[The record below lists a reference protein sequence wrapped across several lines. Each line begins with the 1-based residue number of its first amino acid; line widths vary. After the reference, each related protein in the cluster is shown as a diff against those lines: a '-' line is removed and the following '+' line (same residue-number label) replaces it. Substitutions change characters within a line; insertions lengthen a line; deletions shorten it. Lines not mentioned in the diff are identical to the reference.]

1 MKYIAQVRARN
12 GRLRFQT
19 GPHDTREEAAAAAFE
34 EGPAKART
42 CSTSEAYLDPH
53 GKWQS
58 NGFDIR
64 WHRRDQFVTPNRSL
78 KVR

>member
-19 GPHDTREEAAAAAFE
+19 GVYDTREQAAASAFSQ
-34 EGPAKART
+34 GPAKART
-42 CSTSEAYLDPH
+42 CSTSEAYQDPY
-53 GKWQS
+53 GTWQS

-64 WHRRDQFVTPNRSL
+64 WHRRDQFVAPA
-78 KVR
+78 